1 MRPIYLDH
9 NSTTPVDKRVLDFML
24 PWFSVNFG
32 NAASR
37 THAFGWAAAQAVDD
51 ARAKVASLINATT
64 PEIIFTSGATE
75 SVNLA
80 LKGVYEA
87 YSAKG
92 NHIITVATEHNAVLD
107 TCRALELAGA
117 EITFLPVDQQGL
129 VEPSVLIENIRN
141 TTILVA
147 VMTANNETGTIQPVR
162 ELADITHA
170 AGALFFSDTTQ
181 AIGKM
186 RVDVEEMGLDLC
198 CLSAHKFY
206 GPKGAGALF
215 VRKKNP
221 RVTLIPQI
229 HGGGHENDLRS
240 GTLNVPGIVGMG
252 KAAEIAMNE
261 YWDDAQRIS
270 ALRTRLEQILT
281 GSNEAYINGSIRNR
295 LPNTTNISF
304 KGIKADRLIARLP
317 ELAFSTGSA
326 CTSAIPE
333 PSHVLKA
340 MGLTDEFAYGSI
352 RISLGKMTTEQE
364 VETAAAGILKAVRS
378 DSYRRR
384 GE

>member
-1 MRPIYLDH
+1 
-9 NSTTPVDKRVLDFML
+9 
-24 PWFSVNFG
+24 
-32 NAASR
+32 
-37 THAFGWAAAQAVDD
+37 
-51 ARAKVASLINATT
+51 
-64 PEIIFTSGATE
+64 
-75 SVNLA
+75 
-80 LKGVYEA
+80 
-87 YSAKG
+87 
-92 NHIITVATEHNAVLD
+92 
-107 TCRALELAGA
+107 
-117 EITFLPVDQQGL
+117 
-129 VEPSVLIENIRN
+129 
-141 TTILVA
+141 
-147 VMTANNETGTIQPVR
+147 
-162 ELADITHA
+162 
-170 AGALFFSDTTQ
+170 
-181 AIGKM
+181 KM